1 VKIHTLQTNFA
12 AGQLDETAQARSE
25 TPVYRNG
32 AKELLNCVPY
42 LAGGVRSRWGTR
54 YLARHAHPFVLHAFE
69 FNRTQ
74 TYIVAFLSNGTA
86 HFYYADTGLAAG
98 SVSGGPWTLDTLR
111 QFRVAQLGDVMWV
124 VHGSWQPRE
133 IVRLTTNTWLLRQMA
148 FDLQAQ
154 GTPMFRFA
162 PSSVYVQSGGG
173 GFITSVAMP
182 ALPTVSGTPVPLYVG
197 QPGRARTVAGPGP
210 WLEFTVGW
218 VSGLTIGVN
227 WLAGGI
233 GDSVSAEWQF
243 EGVQVFDSGYGG
255 TPPAPPNAGELS
267 G

>member
-1 VKIHTLQTNFA
+1 MKIHTLQTNFA

-42 LAGGVRSRWGTR
+42 LAGGVRSRWGSR
-54 YLARHAHPFVLHAFE
+54 HLARHAHPFVLHAFE
-69 FNRTQ
+69 FNRQQ
-74 TYIVAFLSNGTA
+74 TYEVAFLSNGTA
-86 HFYYADTGLAAG
+86 FFYYADTGLAAG

-111 QFRVAQLGDVMWV
+111 QFRVEQLGDVMWV

-133 IVRLTTNTWLLRQMA
+133 IVRLTTNTWQLRELAWDPYGM
-148 FDLQAQ
+148 
-154 GTPMFRFA
+154 PMFRFA
-162 PSSVYVQSGGG
+162 PSSVVAQSGGG
-173 GFITSVAMP
+173 GFVTSVAMP
-182 ALPTVSGTPVPLYVG
+182 ALPTVSGSPVPLYVG
-197 QPGRARTVAGPGP
+197 QAGRARTVSGPGP
-210 WLEFTVGW
+210 WLEFIVTW
-218 VSGLTIGVN
+218 VSGLTIGVS

-243 EGVQVFDSGYGG
+243 EGIDVFSGSYGG
-255 TPPAPPNAGELS
+255 TAPAPPNAGELS